1 MNTQAYYCTEFITP
15 VKGVMI
21 QATGENEGEFIEQK
35 NGQRKNEL
43 NQGQIL

>member
-35 NGQRKNEL
+35 IAKEKMN
-43 NQGQIL
+43 